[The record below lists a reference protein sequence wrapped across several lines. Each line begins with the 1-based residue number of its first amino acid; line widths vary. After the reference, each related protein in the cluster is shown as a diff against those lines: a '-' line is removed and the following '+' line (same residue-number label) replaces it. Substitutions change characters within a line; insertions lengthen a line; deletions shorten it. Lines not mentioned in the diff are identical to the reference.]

1 MKNIKNLDDRVL
13 FDQKCTQEI
22 KTQALDTEFQDI
34 SYKWINK
41 AASHN
46 YSYHFKWLGVPII
59 QHPSDIIIMQELIF
73 NIKPDLIIE
82 TGIARGGS
90 LIFYSSMLEL
100 IWKDNKNK
108 GKVVGIDIDIRDHNR
123 KSILE
128 HYCADRISLIEGS
141 SIDKNT
147 FNKVKEISKK
157 YKNIMVILDS
167 NHTHEHVLSELSIYS
182 KLVTKNNYCIVFD
195 TIIQHLDKELIKD
208 RPWTK
213 TRNPMSAINEFLLIN
228 NNFTID
234 KYYENKSMITVSPN
248 GFLKRSR

>member
-100 IWKDNKNK
+100 IWKDDKNPSSE
-108 GKVVGIDIDIRDHNR
+108 GIR
-123 KSILE
+123 ILAE
-128 HYCADRISLIEGS
+128 RISFLIWAKTVETQS
-141 SIDKNT
+141 QKII
-147 FNKVKEISKK
+147 E
-157 YKNIMVILDS
+157 
-167 NHTHEHVLSELSIYS
+167 
-182 KLVTKNNYCIVFD
+182 TKNVIVFVERTFVD
-195 TIIQHLDKELIKD
+195 DFNGKE
-208 RPWTK
+208 
-213 TRNPMSAINEFLLIN
+213 
-228 NNFTID
+228 
-234 KYYENKSMITVSPN
+234 
-248 GFLKRSR
+248 